1 MKRAIIAA
9 LAAVLIPGSVVAQ
22 EAEAEQVDGPEV
34 VEPESSSV
42 EVAAPA
48 PVSPTQQGVD
58 QVAETYTV
66 RPGDTLWDLSQRF
79 LGNPWYWPKVWSYNP
94 EIENPHWIYPGNIVR
109 FYPPA
114 SEEMPIEIAAGA
126 EEPEEL
132 PMPTEVADL
141 TAGSIHKVDLLGQE
155 EDIVALAEGRRI
167 GYVPEKKGVLRQDG
181 LVTVRELDEAGV
193 IDRAWAEKQM
203 LSTYDKVYLRF
214 RNRSAVRL
222 GERYSIFRTG
232 GKVIHPVTGEHYGY
246 LTHVVGS
253 LRVTGIDQQVVT
265 GIIESTIED
274 IHRGDFIGPL
284 GNFERQI
291 ITKPN
296 MREVQGIILAS
307 LIPNIPMF
315 GEHHVVFID
324 KGSRDGVEEGN
335 TFSVVR
341 QGDPLYHTARE
352 DEARD
357 YPEETVA
364 QIVVFDVKENASA
377 GLIIRSFR
385 ELVIGDKVVTKVA
398 ASQASLVP

>member
-1 MKRAIIAA
+1 
-9 LAAVLIPGSVVAQ
+9 
-22 EAEAEQVDGPEV
+22 
-34 VEPESSSV
+34 
-42 EVAAPA
+42 
-48 PVSPTQQGVD
+48 
-58 QVAETYTV
+58 
-66 RPGDTLWDLSQRF
+66 
-79 LGNPWYWPKVWSYNP
+79 
-94 EIENPHWIYPGNIVR
+94 
-109 FYPPA
+109 
-114 SEEMPIEIAAGA
+114 
-126 EEPEEL
+126 
-132 PMPTEVADL
+132 MPTEVADL

-167 GYVPEKKGVLRQDG
+167 GYIPEKKGMLRQDG
-181 LVTVRELDEAGV
+181 LVTQRELDEAGV

-214 RNRSAVRL
+214 RNHSAVRL

-232 GKVIHPVTGEHYGY
+232 GKVTHPVTGEHYGFM
-246 LTHVVGS
+246 THVVGT
-253 LRVTGIDQQVVT
+253 LRVTGIEQKIVT

-296 MREVQGIILAS
+296 MREIQGVILAS
-307 LIPNIPMF
+307 LIPTIPLF

-341 QGDPLYHTARE
+341 QGDPLYHTGGE
-352 DEARD
+352 DEARE

-377 GLIIRSFR
+377 GLIVRSIR
-385 ELVIGDKVVTKVA
+385 ELVLGDKVVTKLTDT
-398 ASQASLVP
+398 QASLVQ